1 MNRPLIRI
9 SGPQKQKGASLLM
22 VLVVLTLL
30 LLGAGT
36 LARQTSNSTFL
47 AGNVASKEAAR
58 QAAEIGV
65 SEAFARLRDLGN
77 AGNLEANNAGWY
89 RATSLATEVPAAAQW
104 AQAAVVQAG
113 SYEVRYIVERLCQ
126 GPLPVT
132 NAPAQCFVRQLPSEG
147 SAKVGAEKLQAVPSL
162 QYRISVQVQGVKNT
176 QSLVQAMVNL

>member
-1 MNRPLIRI
+1 MSFNLKNGKRPLAR
-9 SGPQKQKGASLLM
+9 QQRGASLLM
-22 VLVVLTLL
+22 VLVVLTVL

-65 SEAFARLRDLGN
+65 SEAFARLQGL
-77 AGNLEANNAGWY
+77 GNLEVDNAGWY
-89 RATSLATEVPAAAQW
+89 RATSLPTEVPAAAQW
-104 AQAAVVQAG
+104 AQAAVLQAG
-113 SYEVRYIVERLCQ
+113 SYEVRYLVERLCQ

-176 QSLVQAMVNL
+176 QTLVQAMVNL